1 MTSLFLIAIIILLAA
16 ISPGPDFIVVMKNAI
31 SHGKKAGLRT
41 SLGISLGNTVH
52 VTYCIIGIGAIITQS
67 ILVFQTIKIGGA
79 LYLLYLAYQLI
90 RAPKGSTAQAAHITT
105 ESTPRPY
112 RSYIAEGF
120 RANVLNP
127 KATVF
132 ILSLF
137 TQAIPLDA
145 SLGFKLAL
153 GAELVGIVGLWFC
166 VLSLGINTGYIQQR
180 IHGIKYYVEKTMGVV
195 LAGLGLKVLLSK

>member
-1 MTSLFLIAIIILLAA
+1 MTSLFLTAIIILLAA

-31 SHGKKAGLRT
+31 SHEKKAGLWT

-52 VTYCIIGIGAIITQS
+52 VTYCIIGIGAIITRS
-67 ILVFQTIKIGGA
+67 IIIFQTIKIGGA
-79 LYLLYLAYQLI
+79 LYLLYLAYKLI
-90 RAPKGSTAQAAHITT
+90 RAPKTSEKEVTQITA
-105 ESTPRPY
+105 ESSP
-112 RSYIAEGF
+112 RSYTSYLAEGF

-137 TQAIPLDA
+137 TQAIPINA

-166 VLSLGINTGYIQQR
+166 ILSLGINTGYIQQR

-195 LAGLGLKVLLSK
+195 LAGLGLKVLLSR